1 MLVVL
6 LVTVVLPGPSFTLA
20 MTMFVVLFPLGM
32 YSYLKPCLNRHEDRM
47 MTLFQGCTFFV
58 LLAPLM
64 VKPFEGLP
72 GGVADPLFWGGTLFP
87 VGACIYIVLSEIREY
102 RKHAKLLAEAEK
114 AEKDKTPFSIAPG
127 HGSASSFPR
136 SSKPEPMTA
145 LPIAPATRQV
155 EPPEHAPEEDSL
167 L

>member
-1 MLVVL
+1 
-6 LVTVVLPGPSFTLA
+6 
-20 MTMFVVLFPLGM
+20 MF
-32 YSYLKPCLNRHEDRM
+32 
-47 MTLFQGCTFFV
+47 FQGCTFLV
-58 LLAPLM
+58 LLATLM
-64 VKPFEGLP
+64 VKHSEGLP
-72 GGVADPLFWGGTLFP
+72 GGVADTLLWAATLLP

-114 AEKDKTPFSIAPG
+114 AEKDKTPLSIAPG
-127 HGSASSFPR
+127 HGSASSLHR